1 MAGNSLPRRVVK
13 RLLAPM
19 LGEGTY
25 SVLQAV
31 AMGWDIRRGA
41 WYEAEIE
48 LLPLAVR
55 PGETAIDI
63 GANFGL
69 YAYHLSRAVGASGK
83 VWSFEPIPFTAR
95 TFKIIQ
101 RALGFG
107 GNVELVAKGCG
118 EKAGNLAFTVPVMKT
133 GAISAGLVHMGRN
146 DDRPGKEK
154 YAQFETREV
163 VCDVVALDDFLSAES
178 NGGAVSLIKCDIEGA
193 DLFAMRGARKTLEKH
208 HPTVIIE
215 ITPWYLEGFGLKVED
230 LTRFFDELGY
240 RCYRYDN
247 GSPVGSYK
255 KHASDPSRR
264 RLIPTRAED
273 VYEDNWVFIHPE
285 RAARFG
291 DLLPKQN

>member
-1 MAGNSLPRRVVK
+1 MAGNSLPRRVLK

-25 SVLQAV
+25 SVLQAM

-41 WYEAEIE
+41 WFEAEIE
-48 LLPLAVR
+48 LLPLAVK
-55 PGETAIDI
+55 PGESALDI

-101 RALGFG
+101 RALRFG

-118 EKAGNLAFTVPVMKT
+118 DKTGHIAFTVPVMKT

-154 YAQFETREV
+154 YAKFDTREV
-163 VCDVVALDDFLSAES
+163 VCDVVALDEFLANE
-178 NGGAVSLIKCDIEGA
+178 ARPVTLVKCDIEGA

-230 LTRFFDELGY
+230 LTGFFAELGY
-240 RCYRYDN
+240 GCYRYDN

-255 KHASDPSRR
+255 KHTSDPSRR
-264 RLIPTRAED
+264 RLIPTRPED
-273 VYEDNWVFIHPE
+273 IYEDNWVFIHPE
-285 RAARFG
+285 RASRFG
-291 DLLPKQN
+291 DLLPKPS

>member
-1 MAGNSLPRRVVK
+1 MAGNSLPRRIAK
-13 RLLAPM
+13 RLLAPV
-19 LGEGTY
+19 LNESTY

-48 LLPLAVR
+48 LLPLALR
-55 PGETAIDI
+55 EGESAVDI

-69 YAYHLSRAVGASGK
+69 YAYHLSRAVGRGGK

-107 GNVELVAKGCG
+107 SNVELVPKGCG
-118 EKAGNLAFTVPVMKT
+118 ERTERVQFTVPVMKT

-146 DDRPGKEK
+146 DDRPGKGK
-154 YAQFETREV
+154 HANYETKAVE
-163 VCDVVALDDFLSAES
+163 CEVVALDDFL
-178 NGGAVSLIKCDIEGA
+178 GGAKDVALVKCDIEGA
-193 DLFAMRGARKTLEKH
+193 DLFAMRGAKKLLERH

-215 ITPWYLEGFGLKVED
+215 ITPWYLEGFGIGVKD
-230 LTRFFDELGY
+230 ITGFFESLGY

-255 KHASDPSRR
+255 RHDTDPSKR
-264 RLIPTRAED
+264 RLVPTRAED
-273 VYEDNWVFIHPE
+273 IYEDNWVFIHPE
-285 RAARFG
+285 RESRFRS
-291 DLLPKQN
+291 LLAS